1 MNSVRERLLRIL
13 IDRLRAALAPAP
25 VLRQP
30 ATPLPR
36 EAGPVL
42 LVFVEGDALTAHAN
56 RLVDRSL
63 TVRLVALARGAD
75 AFDAA
80 DRLIVAAHAAVL
92 ADPNLGGLALA
103 VRELGMTPL
112 EALAAAMKDNAD
124 FVATILDGLAKKQDK
139 LGYTPINKAGDTLTG
154 VLPPLGGR
162 GQASCTASC
171 AAIARVI
178 A

>member
-13 IDRLRAALAPAP
+13 IDRLTAALAPAP

-36 EAGPVL
+36 EAGPAL
-42 LVFVEGDALTAHAN
+42 LLFVEGDALTAHAN

-92 ADPNLGGLALA
+92 ADSNLGGLAIA
-103 VRELGMTPL
+103 VREIDCEW
-112 EALAAAMKDNAD
+112 EADDAD
-124 FVATILDGLAKKQDK
+124 DGAVALPARYEIRYRTV
-139 LGYTPINKAGDTLTG
+139 LTDLTQTG
-154 VLPPLGGR
+154 
-162 GQASCTASC
+162 
-171 AAIARVI
+171 
-178 A
+178 

>member
-13 IDRLRAALAPAP
+13 IDRLTAALAPAP

-103 VRELGMTPL
+103 VREL
-112 EALAAAMKDNAD
+112 DAD
-124 FVATILDGLAKKQDK
+124 WDADDLD
-139 LGYTPINKAGDTLTG
+139 AGTVTLPARYEIRYRTTLTDLTTTG
-154 VLPPLGGR
+154 
-162 GQASCTASC
+162 
-171 AAIARVI
+171 
-178 A
+178 

>member
-36 EAGPVL
+36 EVGPAL
-42 LVFVEGDALTAHAN
+42 LVSVEGDALIAHAN
-56 RLVDRSL
+56 RLTDRAL

-103 VRELGMTPL
+103 VREL
-112 EALAAAMKDNAD
+112 DAD
-124 FVATILDGLAKKQDK
+124 WDVDDLD
-139 LGYTPINKAGDTLTG
+139 AGTVMLPARYEIRYRTVLTDLTQTG
-154 VLPPLGGR
+154 
-162 GQASCTASC
+162 
-171 AAIARVI
+171 
-178 A
+178 

>member
-36 EAGPVL
+36 EAGPAL

-56 RLVDRSL
+56 RLVDRAL

-92 ADPNLGGLALA
+92 ADPNLGGLAIA
-103 VRELGMTPL
+103 VREIDCEW
-112 EALAAAMKDNAD
+112 EADDAD
-124 FVATILDGLAKKQDK
+124 DGAVALPARYEIRYRTHALD
-139 LGYTPINKAGDTLTG
+139 LTQTG
-154 VLPPLGGR
+154 
-162 GQASCTASC
+162 
-171 AAIARVI
+171 
-178 A
+178 